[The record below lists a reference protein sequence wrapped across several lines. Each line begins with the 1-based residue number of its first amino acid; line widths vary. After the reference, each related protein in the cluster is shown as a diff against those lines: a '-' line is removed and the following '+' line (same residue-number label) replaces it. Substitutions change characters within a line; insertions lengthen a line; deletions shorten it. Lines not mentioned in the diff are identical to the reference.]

1 MRSKIA
7 AVSVMAVCLAMLPAS
22 LFAHHGSA
30 SYYPEKTVTVKGT
43 VTDYIWANPH
53 ILIKVD
59 AKDENGNMQHWVI
72 EGQNPVSMTAIGWSR
87 TLFKPGD
94 QVEIDCMPSKSSNPV
109 GFLGSSSPTA
119 PRKRIVINGK
129 QFQ

>member
-1 MRSKIA
+1 MRSNIA
-7 AVSVMAVCLAMLPAS
+7 AISVMAVCLAILPAS

-30 SYYPEKTVTVKGT
+30 SYDPDKTVTVKGA
-43 VTDYIWANPH
+43 VTEFIWANPH

-59 AKDENGNMQHWVI
+59 AKDENGNIQHWVV
-72 EGQNPVSMTAIGWSR
+72 EGQNPVSMTGIGWSR
-87 TLFKPGD
+87 TMFKPGD
-94 QVEIDCMPSKSSNPV
+94 QVEIDCMPSKSGNPV
-109 GFLGSSSPTA
+109 GFLGSSSPSA